1 MISLQNIFF
10 SYSGKS
16 LFSGLEFSLPASGI
30 CGLLG
35 KNGAGKTTLFK
46 LLSGLL
52 FPNQGSIRIRGQSPG
67 RRAPGFLQELFM
79 VPEEFRLPPVSPLQ
93 YQRLFA
99 PFYPGFDSKRFAACL
114 EEFEL
119 DPRSNLAGCS
129 FGQRKKCLLAFS
141 LAANCAVTLLDE
153 PTNALDIPSKTQFR
167 RLLVSMSSEE
177 RLFIIASH
185 QARDLEE
192 CLHRVL
198 ILDSGRMIFHH
209 SMEAVKA
216 CLSTVLQD
224 EAPDPKGVLFSE
236 AGRGGYR
243 VVRERTGREE
253 DSLDLELL
261 FNTVIQDPE
270 TIADLFRRRSSDHA
284 D

>member
-1 MISLQNIFF
+1 MINLQNLSF

-16 LFSGLEFSLPASGI
+16 LFSGLEFSLPAAGI

-35 KNGAGKTTLFK
+35 KNGAGKTTLLK
-46 LLSGLL
+46 LLAGLL
-52 FPNQGSIRIRGQSPG
+52 FPRQGSIQIRGRSPG

-79 VPEEFRLPPVSPLQ
+79 VPEEFRMPPVSPLQ

-99 PFYPGFDSKRFAACL
+99 PFYPGFDPHRFAACL

-119 DPRSNLAGCS
+119 DPRANLAGSS

-153 PTNALDIPSKTQFR
+153 PSNALDIPSKTQFR
-167 RLLVSMSSEE
+167 RLLESMSTEE
-177 RLFIIASH
+177 RLFLIASH
-185 QARDLEE
+185 QVRDLEE

-209 SMEAVKA
+209 SMEVVGA
-216 CLSTVLQD
+216 CLSTAIQD
-224 EAPDPKGVLFSE
+224 EAPDPKGLLYSE
-236 AGRGGYR
+236 TGRGGYR
-243 VVRERTGREE
+243 VVRERTGKE
-253 DSLDLELL
+253 SAPPDLELL

-270 TIADLFRRRSSDHA
+270 TIADLFQRRSSGHVG
-284 D
+284 